1 MRRHSP
7 VQEASA
13 MLTALL
19 IDDEPPANER
29 LRTMLKHH
37 GRIEVVA
44 VAESLSEARAR
55 LAERVVDVIFLDVE
69 IPGGSGLDLLPE
81 VPAGTEVVFVTAYET
96 YAVEAFAASA
106 LDYLVKP
113 VHPDR
118 LDETV
123 CRLEEMT
130 MLRRLKAA
138 HAGGDSSLDDG
149 MEASERSGGRA
160 TDAGPVTKRG
170 RMLTDMIHLPREGKK
185 RTEAVMIGDI
195 CWIESLQ
202 NYTRV
207 GLRNPGRVA
216 LFRRRL
222 WEWEADLPAGLFTR
236 LGKSLIVQL
245 AAIQETEWKS
255 RDETLISFGPGLAP
269 LVIGRP
275 AALRLQNLLAGEG
288 PGAIEGS

>member
-1 MRRHSP
+1 
-7 VQEASA
+7 
-13 MLTALL
+13 MLSALL
-19 IDDEPPANER
+19 IDDETLAVER
-29 LRTMLKHH
+29 LRRLLKGHAS
-37 GRIEVVA
+37 IEVVA
-44 VAESLSEARAR
+44 VAESVREARAR
-55 LAERVVDVIFLDVE
+55 LDERRLDVVFLDVE
-69 IPGGSGLDLLPE
+69 MPGGSGLDLLPA
-81 VPAGTEVVFVTAYET
+81 VPAGTQVVFVTAHEK

-113 VHPDR
+113 VDAER
-118 LDETV
+118 LSETV

-149 MEASERSGGRA
+149 MDASEGSGGRA

-185 RTEAVMIGDI
+185 RVGAVMIGDI
-195 CWIESLQ
+195 CWIDSLQ

-207 GLRNPGRVA
+207 GLRNPGRIA

-245 AAIQETEWKS
+245 AAIKETEWKS

-269 LVIGRP
+269 LTIGRP

>member
-1 MRRHSP
+1 
-7 VQEASA
+7 
-13 MLTALL
+13 
-19 IDDEPPANER
+19 
-29 LRTMLKHH
+29 
-37 GRIEVVA
+37 
-44 VAESLSEARAR
+44 
-55 LAERVVDVIFLDVE
+55 VVDVIFLDVE
-69 IPGGSGLDLLPE
+69 IPGGSGLDLLPA
-81 VPAGTEVVFVTAYET
+81 VPAGTQVVFVTAHEK

-113 VHPDR
+113 VDAER
-118 LDETV
+118 LSETV

-149 MEASERSGGRA
+149 MDASERSGGRA

-170 RMLTDMIHLPREGKK
+170 LMLTDMIHLPREGKK
-185 RTEAVMIGDI
+185 RVGAVMIGDI

-222 WEWEADLPAGLFTR
+222 WEWEADLPVGLFAR
-236 LGKSLIVQL
+236 LGKSVIVQL
-245 AAIQETEWKS
+245 AAIQETQWKS
-255 RDETLISFGPGLAP
+255 RDETVVTFGTRLAP
-269 LVIGRP
+269 LTIGRS
-275 AALRLQNLLAGEG
+275 AALRLQNLIAGESPG
-288 PGAIEGS
+288 PIEGS